1 MLHSARIALRRQAQ
15 GKQLATIRIEVLI
28 MSVVTLIFA
37 IASLA
42 LKAGFTT
49 SKVAIELA
57 DRNT

>member
-1 MLHSARIALRRQAQ
+1 MLHSAQIALRRQAQ
-15 GKQLATIRIEVLI
+15 GKLAMIRIEVMT

-42 LKAGFTT
+42 LKAGFATF
-49 SKVAIELA
+49 KVTIELA